1 MVYET
6 DYLNLNPKK
15 EKSVAFQSET
25 QIPAIKPSED
35 DDPYQYVDNS
45 LALIAKNYQHIEDV
59 EKEEF

>member
-15 EKSVAFQSET
+15 EKSVAFQGET

-35 DDPYQYVDNS
+35 DDS